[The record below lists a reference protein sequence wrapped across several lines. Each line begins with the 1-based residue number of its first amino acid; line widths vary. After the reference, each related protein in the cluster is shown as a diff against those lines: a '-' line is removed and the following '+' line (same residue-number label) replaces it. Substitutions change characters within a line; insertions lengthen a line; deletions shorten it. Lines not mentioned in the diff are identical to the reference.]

1 MINLKLSSFESEQL
15 KSAEPTLL
23 NSSGGSE
30 DKMYGGRRKQ
40 RRFRTTFTALQLE
53 ELEMTF
59 AKTHYPDVF
68 TRYLSP
74 WHAHCL
80 TTPNREELAA
90 RIDLTEARVQV
101 WFQNRR
107 AKWRKREKHLK
118 VSSTFAI
125 SGPGNNIN
133 HSDHHTSYHATN
145 STSNAHWYCAI
156 YWSVDFVTIATVECE
171 SATYNS
177 CLYAAAAAPQKF
189 HAAVSQQ
196 YFITGEKSREV
207 INSLIGRSNWN
218 LWLEVVFLYFVVV
231 SVQTEGRRFCR
242 VPHLSRLCRG

>member
-125 SGPGNNIN
+125 SRPGYNKHQSFRPSYQLSCRQFHLKCPLVLRHLLIRWFCHDCHCWMRVSNILQLLVC
-133 HSDHHTSYHATN
+133 SSSC
-145 STSNAHWYCAI
+145 STKVSCRC
-156 YWSVDFVTIATVECE
+156 IATIFYHRWEIKGGD
-171 SATYNS
+171 
-177 CLYAAAAAPQKF
+177 KF
-189 HAAVSQQ
+189 
-196 YFITGEKSREV
+196 T
-207 INSLIGRSNWN
+207 NWT
-218 LWLEVVFLYFVVV
+218 F
-231 SVQTEGRRFCR
+231 
-242 VPHLSRLCRG
+242 